1 MKMFNNNY
9 PHRNM
14 QRSELSSNTE
24 CLSELKRVRVYESY
38 RTSIILEDLKLLR
51 KIVGAREDALKPL
64 EIL

>member
-1 MKMFNNNY
+1 
-9 PHRNM
+9 M
-14 QRSELSSNTE
+14 QRSEISSNTE

-38 RTSIILEDLKLLR
+38 RTSIILEDLKLSR